1 MIELLDAWLWAAFV
15 VAGLLMILLELFIG
29 VETGFDL
36 VMLGSALILGGLLTS
51 FLDSWL
57 VTALCASA
65 FCALYVG
72 IGRKYIRAKMKVS
85 DTKTNIDAII
95 GKTGTVKTRIGKNT
109 SGLVKIGNE
118 EWRARSEGGSEGG
131 IDIEEGQYITVV
143 DVAGVTLIVKKEEEN
158 KKWR

>member
-118 EWRARSEGGSEGG
+118 EWRARSVEG